1 VTSPARTIDRSCGP
15 SGCEVDWLTSE
26 RHEVDDDVAT
36 FTRWATERGWGDGL
50 PLVPP
55 TEGRVRAF
63 LAHGSRFPDEVVAEL
78 PPLRGE
84 CTVEK
89 IAINAVMAGA
99 EPASMPLVIA
109 AVEAMCRPEF
119 NLAALNATTGS
130 VVPAVIVNGPVRDEL
145 GIAYE
150 ASCLGGAVRGD
161 GEAGGAPAIGRA
173 IRLIMRNLAGQ
184 VAGVTSQSVFG
195 TPGRVAG
202 IVFGEWEEVS
212 PWAPL
217 AERRGVPGNAVT
229 VYGAMGTTN
238 ICDLIAD
245 NGRSLLEFIGKGL
258 AYHGANGALTASAFS
273 EAFVAVNPVW
283 ARLIAAAYPSI
294 EDVQQ
299 VLWETASL
307 PVRSFPA
314 GYDEH
319 LMFSRRIGDRV
330 HIAQSPQDVLVT
342 VCGGMGS
349 LHALSMPSWGDT
361 RSVTVGIT

>member
-1 VTSPARTIDRSCGP
+1 VTSPARIIDRSCGP

-26 RHEVDDDVAT
+26 RHEADADAAV

-50 PLVPP
+50 PLIPP

-63 LAHGSRFPDEVVAEL
+63 LASSGRFPDEVIAEL

-89 IAINAVMAGA
+89 IAVNAVMAGA
-99 EPASMPLVIA
+99 EPVAMPLIIA
-109 AVEAMCRPEF
+109 ALEAMTRPEF

-145 GIAYE
+145 AIPYE
-150 ASCLGGAVRGD
+150 VSCLGGAG
-161 GEAGGAPAIGRA
+161 GGAPAIGRA

-184 VAGVTSQSVFG
+184 VAGVTSQSVYG
-195 TPGRVAG
+195 TPGRLAG

-212 PWAPL
+212 PWPPL
-217 AERRGVPGNAVT
+217 AERRGVPGSAVT

-238 ICDLIAD
+238 ICDMIAD
-245 NGRSLLEFIGKGL
+245 NGRSLLEFTGKGL
-258 AYHGANGALTASAFS
+258 AYHGANGALPASAFS
-273 EAFVAVNPVW
+273 EAFVAFNPVW
-283 ARLIAAAYPSI
+283 AKIIAAEFPDV

-307 PVRSFPA
+307 PVSSFPG
-314 GYDEH
+314 GYDEA
-319 LMFSRRIGDRV
+319 LMFSRRHGDRV
-330 HIAQSPQDVLVT
+330 HIAQSPDDVLVT

-361 RSVTVGIT
+361 KSVTAGVR

>member
-1 VTSPARTIDRSCGP
+1 MTSPARTIDRSCGP
-15 SGCEVDWLTSE
+15 SGCEIDWLTSE
-26 RHEVDDDVAT
+26 RHEVDADVAA

-63 LAHGSRFPDEVVAEL
+63 LAHGGRFPDEVVAEL

-99 EPASMPLVIA
+99 EPAAMPLIIA
-109 AVEAMCRPEF
+109 AIEAMCRPEF

-145 GIAYE
+145 TIAYE
-150 ASCLGGAVRGD
+150 ASCLGGAG
-161 GEAGGAPAIGRA
+161 GEAPAIGRA

-195 TPGRVAG
+195 TPGRVTG

-217 AERRGVPGNAVT
+217 AERRGVAGNAVT

-238 ICDLIAD
+238 ICDMIAD
-245 NGRSLLEFIGKGL
+245 NGRSLVEFIGKGL
-258 AYHGANGALTASAFS
+258 AYHGANGALPASAFC
-273 EAFVAVNPVW
+273 EVFVALNPVW
-283 ARLIAAAYPSI
+283 AKLIAAEYPSA

-319 LMFSRRIGDRV
+319 LVFSRRIGDRV

-342 VCGGMGS
+342 VCGGMGN

-361 RSVTVGIT
+361 RSVTVGIA

>member
-1 VTSPARTIDRSCGP
+1 VTSPERTIDRSCGP
-15 SGCEVDWLTSE
+15 SGCEIDWLTSE
-26 RHEVDDDVAT
+26 RHQVADDVTA

-50 PLVPP
+50 PLIPP
-55 TEGRVRAF
+55 TERRVREF
-63 LAHGSRFPDEVVAEL
+63 LAHGGRFPDETVAEL
-78 PPLRGE
+78 PPLSGE

-99 EPASMPLVIA
+99 EPAALPLIIA
-109 AVEAMCRPEF
+109 AVEAMGRPEF

-145 GIAYE
+145 DIAYE
-150 ASCLGGAVRGD
+150 VSCLGGAG
-161 GEAGGAPAIGRA
+161 GGAPAIGRA
-173 IRLIMRNLAGQ
+173 IRLIMRNVAGQ
-184 VAGVTSQSVFG
+184 LAGVTSQSVFG

-212 PWAPL
+212 PWPPL
-217 AERRGVPGNAVT
+217 AERRGVAGNAVT

-238 ICDLIAD
+238 ICDMIAD
-245 NGRSLLEFIGKGL
+245 NGRALLEFIGHGL
-258 AYHGANGALTASAFS
+258 ACHGANGALPSSAFS
-273 EAFVAVNPVW
+273 EVFVAVNPVW
-283 ARLIAAAYPSI
+283 ARLIAAEYPAVA
-294 EDVQQ
+294 DVQQ

-307 PVRSFPA
+307 PVASFPA

-319 LMFSRRIGDRV
+319 LILSRRHGSRV

-342 VCGGMGS
+342 VCGGMGN

-361 RSVTVGIT
+361 KSVTVGVR